1 MIWRTCVANVTG
13 IGISVSL
20 ALSLFA
26 AQPHGHA
33 HPFLCHVF
41 VRGGFVLV
49 GMSVS
54 DFTAADETNRVV
66 REAQRADEADRL
78 CAELRKQLTRSA
90 HKGEAE

>member
-54 DFTAADETNRVV
+54 VFAAVDETGRVPG
-66 REAQRADEADRL
+66 R
-78 CAELRKQLTRSA
+78 
-90 HKGEAE
+90 HKERTKLIGCVQSSGSS